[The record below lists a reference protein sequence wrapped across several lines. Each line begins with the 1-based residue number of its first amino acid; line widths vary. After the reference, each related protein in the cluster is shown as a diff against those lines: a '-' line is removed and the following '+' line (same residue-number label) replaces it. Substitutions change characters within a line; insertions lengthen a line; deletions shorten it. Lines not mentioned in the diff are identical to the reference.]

1 MGKSN
6 VNDAMRLYRKAR
18 LLAWLKKI
26 KSFLLGGRAF
36 LPNLRELKEQGKLQD
51 WQYIGLREIPIRMIV
66 GSEEPCR
73 EFDVE
78 FLPYKL
84 HNLDHWLDIA
94 FAKLIGINIPPI
106 ELIRVPS
113 GYFAQS
119 GHYRISV
126 LRVMGHKVIQA
137 YVTSWEIL

>member
-1 MGKSN
+1 MVGQKARRVSH
-6 VNDAMRLYRKAR
+6 DDRQHRERLYVAGGAVERP
-18 LLAWLKKI
+18 
-26 KSFLLGGRAF
+26 LGRDRRS
-36 LPNLRELKEQGKLQD
+36 PHN
-51 WQYIGLREIPIRMIV
+51 IV
-66 GSEEPCR
+66 TFRSSSRCAGSEEPCR

-137 YVTSWEIL
+137 YVTSWEIF